1 MNKRCIVMFSGG
13 LDSLLSIKIMQEQK
27 FKIIALFFRLPF
39 GEAGVNEK
47 DSISFLKKQDIKYK
61 VFDCTK
67 GKLLQEYLKII
78 KKAKHGKGKGVNP
91 CIDCRIFLLK
101 KAKKFAYKNKI
112 ELIVTGEVLG
122 ERPMSQMKKAI
133 ELIENESGL
142 MGRLLRPLSAK
153 LLLPTN
159 AEKNKL
165 VNREKLYGIQGRRRE
180 KQISL
185 AKKFKIKYPDPA
197 GGCLLCEKGLK
208 KRFKYLLDQGINDDE
223 IKLVGIGR
231 HFVIDDCWV
240 VLGKN
245 EKENEIIEEVGRN
258 EKLIVPD
265 FPGPSAII
273 LKKYNEKVNQKTE
286 ELIKAFSKKGL
297 LKDREKFEK
306 YKL

>member
-1 MNKRCIVMFSGG
+1 MKKEGKKV
-13 LDSLLSIKIMQEQK
+13 SL
-27 FKIIALFFRLPF
+27 
-39 GEAGVNEK
+39 
-47 DSISFLKKQDIKYK
+47 
-61 VFDCTK
+61 
-67 GKLLQEYLKII
+67 
-78 KKAKHGKGKGVNP
+78 
-91 CIDCRIFLLK
+91 
-101 KAKKFAYKNKI
+101 
-112 ELIVTGEVLG
+112 VTGA
-122 ERPMSQMKKAI
+122 S
-133 ELIENESGL
+133 SGL
-142 MGRLLRPLSAK
+142 GKEVAK
-153 LLLPTN
+153 
-159 AEKNKL
+159 
-165 VNREKLYGIQGRRRE
+165 
-180 KQISL
+180 
-185 AKKFKIKYPDPA
+185 
-197 GGCLLCEKGLK
+197 LLCEKGLK